1 MVVLLWTILL
11 AVPGRTQAQT
21 ARTSDVQAG
30 RDIWQGYFNL
40 ENDCKL
46 CHGPQGEGGFAKP
59 LAGHQLT
66 AAEFMAAVRHGRGIM
81 PAFVADKNLNDQQLN
96 QVSAYLA
103 SLPKP
108 AQAATVWQTPVPP
121 LATAAQRLTI
131 STGCGQCPGPIMAN
145 PRRTA
150 GGRGADFE
158 WFKEEVWQHT
168 SAPGHASARH
178 LRMGN
183 YSKDQVSEGTL
194 LEIWRFF
201 AVEQGLRVPINA
213 DVSAGVAGGDGTTY
227 TVQVSNAGIPGEGL
241 TAEYLTISLPL
252 LRGRDPEETTTVVVA
267 TTGGGYTGIHR
278 EPISN
283 TQAAEFE
290 IAMLAPGERKT
301 FTITLSGKG
310 ANAGIPR
317 GIVRWERPLLGSG
330 ANDLIGVAVPQ
341 GQ

>member
-1 MVVLLWTILL
+1 MILL
-11 AVPGRTQAQT
+11 LLLSMAQIQAQT
-21 ARTSDVQAG
+21 QAAGASDIQAG
-30 RDIWQGYFNL
+30 KEIWQGYFNL

-46 CHGPQGEGGFAKP
+46 CHGAQGEGGFAKP

-66 AAEFMAAVRHGRGIM
+66 SAQFIAAVRKGPGMM
-81 PAFVADKNLNDQQLN
+81 PAFVPDRNLNDQQLS

-103 SLPKP
+103 SLSK
-108 AQAATVWQTPVPP
+108 AAEPSRTWQTPIPP
-121 LATAAQRLTI
+121 LATPPQRLMI
-131 STGCGQCPGPIMAN
+131 STGCGQCHGPIMAN

-158 WFKEEVWQHT
+158 WFKEEVWEHT
-168 SAPGHASARH
+168 SAPGHANARH

-183 YSKDQVSEGTL
+183 YTKQQVSEATL

-213 DVSAGVAGGDGTTY
+213 DVSEGFPGANGTSY
-227 TVQVSNAGIPGEGL
+227 TIHVSNGGVPGKGL
-241 TAEYLTISLPL
+241 TAEYLTITLPL
-252 LRGRDPEETTTVVVA
+252 LKGRDPEETTTEIVA
-267 TTGGGYTGIHR
+267 TTGGGYTGVHR
-278 EPISN
+278 DPISN
-283 TQAAEFE
+283 SQAAEFE
-290 IAMLAPGERKT
+290 VAKLAPGEKKT
-301 FTITLSGKG
+301 YTITLSGKG

-330 ANDLIGVAVPQ
+330 ATDLIGISVPL